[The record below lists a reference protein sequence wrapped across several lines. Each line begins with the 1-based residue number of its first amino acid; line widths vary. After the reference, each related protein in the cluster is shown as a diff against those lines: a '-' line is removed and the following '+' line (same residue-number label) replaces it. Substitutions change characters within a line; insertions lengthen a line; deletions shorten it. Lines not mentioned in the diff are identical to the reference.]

1 MDNVTK
7 RSLQAEMGDAFMDG
21 PRDSLQAEYQD

>member
-7 RSLQAEMGDAFMDG
+7 RSLQAEMGDAFMDIEG
-21 PRDSLQAEYQD
+21 FFASRVSD